1 MKGFLNTFYLSTQWT
16 SCDQPGPRYV
26 SLKFCRKNYI
36 YTKNQS
42 ELALKWYNLVFFQKR
57 LCKAILKTIGNRFYE
72 CLKHIGEK
80 LHEGTTFIQSFF

>member
-36 YTKNQS
+36 YKKS
-42 ELALKWYNLVFFQKR
+42 ERGSFKMLQLGFFQKR
-57 LCKAILKTIGNRFYE
+57 TCKAILKTIGNRFYE